1 MRRALL
7 VLAGVCLAVPP
18 SFAPVHA
25 ARVPVVALVGAK
37 IVTVSG
43 PTVEAGTVLLRD
55 GVIEAVGTS
64 ITVPADARVIDA
76 KGLTLTPGLIDAFG
90 GVGLPAS
97 PPRAAGGGGSGAGAS
112 PPANPLAPQAMAL
125 DRVRASEALKARD
138 AGITTALV
146 IPKEGVLPGQSV
158 LLNLAGDK
166 PEAMVWK
173 QPAALHLHM
182 GELARQYPGSLMGTV
197 AYARQALYDASRY
210 RDEWAAYDRAP
221 AGKKRP
227 RYDPSLAAWQDVVA
241 RRETLIVTAHRE
253 NDIRRALALA
263 DEFKIKVA
271 VAGAPQAS
279 RLAALIKERR
289 LPLLVSVNFDPPR
302 PLQLFGGEDPDQEKK
317 DIEEA
322 EKNPAELARQGV
334 AFALVSGYAP
344 SFLAGVQ
351 KAIERGL
358 ARDAALRAVTL
369 GAAEVLGVADRTGSL
384 DKGKAANVVA
394 WSGDPLTKDAKVKMV
409 FVDGS
414 LYEPEEKQEEKKEGE
429 AKKPGSPGEERR

>member
-1 MRRALL
+1 
-7 VLAGVCLAVPP
+7 
-18 SFAPVHA
+18 
-25 ARVPVVALVGAK
+25 
-37 IVTVSG
+37 
-43 PTVEAGTVLLRD
+43 
-55 GVIEAVGTS
+55 
-64 ITVPADARVIDA
+64 VIDA

-97 PPRAAGGGGSGAGAS
+97 SPRPPGGGSSGAAPS
-112 PPANPLAPQAMAL
+112 PPANPLAPQSMAL
-125 DRVRASEALKARD
+125 DRVRAAEALKARD
-138 AGITTALV
+138 AGVTTALV
-146 IPKEGVLPGQSV
+146 VPKEGVLPGQSV

-166 PEAMVWK
+166 TEAMVWK

-182 GELARQYPGSLMGTV
+182 GELARQYPGSLMGTM

-210 RDEWAAYDRAP
+210 RDEWAAYDRSP

-227 RYDPSLAAWQDVVA
+227 RYDPALAAWQDVVA
-241 RRETLIVTAHRE
+241 GRETLIVTARRE
-253 NDIRRALALA
+253 NDIRRALALV

-279 RLAALIKERR
+279 RLAGLIKERR

-302 PLQLFGGEDPDQEKK
+302 PLQLFGGEDADQEKK
-317 DIEEA
+317 DIDEA
-322 EKNPAELARQGV
+322 EKNPAELARKGV

-358 ARDAALRAVTL
+358 PRDAALRAVTL
-369 GAAEVLGVADRTGSL
+369 GAAEAIGVADRTGSL
-384 DKGKAANVVA
+384 DKGKAANLVA

-409 FVDGS
+409 FVDGT
-414 LYEPEEKQEEKKEGE
+414 LYEPEEKKEEKKDEKKEGE
-429 AKKPGSPGEERR
+429 EKKPVSPAEEGR